1 VKLRLKERSLLAA
14 LVVPAAIVVIVLA
27 FLQYKWSNQV
37 SEATSVRLAD
47 SLQMSMINW
56 HLELFRDLSQICLT
70 LGVDPEGEPLSDLR
84 QFAGSFAE
92 WRATAQYPDIV
103 SNLYVLTPDGPAH
116 SDTLRF
122 NPATG
127 GFESDSWPTNLLAF
141 REKLSQIVAV
151 SVGAGDMAGKFNKPS
166 LQTQDQ
172 QFIEGIYPRG
182 PLIGWRF
189 EPSIPALLHPI
200 FGKRDRR
207 ESVHWVVVELNNN
220 ELRERILPE
229 LVQRYFQGTD
239 GLDFQVAVV
248 GGNPRSVIYSSDP
261 GFGQN
266 QVVDADGTMDLFGRV
281 QDKIVG
287 SPVHVFHKPSE
298 NTGLSAAVGVS
309 WFPLLSDAPE
319 EQDWQLVVRHRRGGP
334 MGAFAAELR
343 RRDLTISFGVLLLL
357 VLSMA
362 MLIIASHRAQRL
374 AKLQMNFVMTVS
386 HELRTPLTV
395 ISSAADNISHGVVQG
410 GQQLAQYGAVIGAQA
425 RQLSGLVERVLL
437 FAATRERRQ
446 RYNPRLL
453 AVSQIIDATLA
464 STVGQIQAAGF
475 TVEQEIEPNLP
486 CVEGDLAALSQCL
499 QNLITNALKY
509 GGQQRWIGVSARLN
523 EHGPDGREIEI
534 GISDRGIGIGS
545 EDLPRIFEPFYRGT
559 SPATAH
565 IHGTGLGLP
574 LAKSIAEAMRG
585 RLAVVSV
592 PGRGSTFSLH
602 LPCADLSLE
611 RSETQPSRAVSAD

>member
-27 FLQYKWSNQV
+27 FLQYKWSNQI

-56 HLELFRDLSQICLT
+56 HLELYRDLRQVCLT
-70 LGVDPEGEPLSDLR
+70 LGVDPEGEPLPDLR
-84 QFAGSFAE
+84 RFAGSFAE
-92 WRATAQYPDIV
+92 WRSTAQDPDIV

-127 GFESDSWPTNLLAF
+127 GFQSDSWPTDLAAL
-141 REKLSQIVAV
+141 RGKLSQIATV
-151 SVGAGDMAGKFNKPS
+151 SPGAADLAGRFSKPA
-166 LQTQDQ
+166 LQTQHQHFVD
-172 QFIEGIYPRG
+172 GIYPRG
-182 PLIGWRF
+182 PLIAWRF
-189 EPSIPALLHPI
+189 DAGIPALLHPI
-200 FGKRDRR
+200 FGKRDRH
-207 ESVHWVVVELNNN
+207 ESVRWVVVELNDN
-220 ELRERILPE
+220 ELRNRILPD

-239 GLDFQVAVV
+239 GLDFEVAVI
-248 GGNPRSVIYSSDP
+248 GGSPRSVIYSSDP
-261 GFGQN
+261 GFGQK
-266 QVVDADGTMDLFGRV
+266 QVVDPDGTMDLFGRV
-281 QDKIVG
+281 QDKTVE
-287 SPVHVFHKPSE
+287 SPVRVFHKPSE
-298 NTGLSAAVGVS
+298 NTGLSAAVGVT
-309 WFPLLSDAPE
+309 WFPLLSDAPV

-343 RRDLTISFGVLLLL
+343 RRDLTISFGLLLLL

-410 GQQLAQYGAVIGAQA
+410 RQQLAQYGAVIASQA
-425 RQLSGLVERVLL
+425 RQLSELVEQVLL
-437 FAATRERRQ
+437 FTATREMRQ

-453 AVSQIIDATLA
+453 AVSQIIDASLA
-464 STVGQIQAAGF
+464 STVGPIQAAGF

-509 GGQQRWIGVSARLN
+509 GSQRRWMGIRARLN
-523 EHGPDGREIEI
+523 EDGSSGREIEI
-534 GISDRGIGIGS
+534 SIADRGIGIAS
-545 EDLPRIFEPFYRGT
+545 ADLPRIFEPFYRG
-559 SPATAH
+559 SSAAH

-585 RLAVVSV
+585 QLTVVSI
-592 PGRGSTFSLH
+592 PGQGSTFSLH
-602 LPCADLSLE
+602 LPCADLTLE
-611 RSETQPSRAVSAD
+611 GSETQSGQAVSPG